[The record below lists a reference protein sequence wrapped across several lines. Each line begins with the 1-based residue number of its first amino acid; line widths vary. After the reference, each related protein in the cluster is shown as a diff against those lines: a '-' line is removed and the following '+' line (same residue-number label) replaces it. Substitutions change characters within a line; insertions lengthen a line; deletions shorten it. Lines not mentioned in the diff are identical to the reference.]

1 MHIPDGYLSPATSAV
16 MYGVAAPFWYLAGKR
31 VHRSLTGKMVPL
43 LSVLSAFAFTI
54 QMLNVPLPGGTSGH
68 AVGATLM
75 AIILGPWAAVLG
87 ITVALVIQAFFFG
100 DGGIWAIGAN
110 AFNIAIVG
118 SFLGYGV
125 YRLAAGNALATSR
138 RRVVAAAL
146 SGYVALNVSALF
158 TAVEL
163 GLQPLLFRAADGS
176 PLYGPYGLAQAIPA
190 IMTGH
195 LFVAGL
201 AEAAITGLVIA
212 YLQKAN
218 EPLLRLSDPRGI
230 AARSYRWLWLGLAAV
245 VLLTPLGL
253 IAAGTPW
260 GEWKPAEIQAS
271 LGFLPEGMGA
281 LQTAWNA
288 PLSGYG
294 LAGLGLTAG
303 YLISGVLG
311 VAAIVLSTLL
321 FGRWLARGETKNHG

>member
-1 MHIPDGYLSPATSAV
+1 MHIPDGYLSPVTSVA
-16 MYGVAAPFWYLAGKR
+16 MYGATVPFWYMASKR
-31 VHRSLTGKMVPL
+31 VQRSLTGKMVPL

-68 AVGATLM
+68 AVGAALL

-110 AFNIAIVG
+110 AFNLAVVG
-118 SFLGYGV
+118 SFVGYYI
-125 YRLAAGNALATSR
+125 YRFLAGNCPATSR

-146 SGYVALNVSALF
+146 SSYLALNASALF

-163 GLQPLLFRAADGS
+163 GLQPMLFKAADGT
-176 PLYGPYGLAQAIPA
+176 PLYAPYNLSQSIPA
-190 IMTGH
+190 IMSGH
-195 LFVAGL
+195 LLVAGI
-201 AEAAITGLVIA
+201 AEAVITALVIA

-218 EPLLRLSDPRGI
+218 EPLLRVFGERESAG
-230 AARSYRWLWLGLAAV
+230 RSYRWLWLGLAAV

-253 IAAGTPW
+253 FATGTAW
-260 GEWKPAEIQAS
+260 GEWSSTELQLS
-271 LGFLPEGMGA
+271 LGFVPEGMAA
-281 LQTAWNA
+281 LENAWNA

-294 LAGLGLTAG
+294 IAGLGLTAG
-303 YLISGVLG
+303 YLISGLLG
-311 VAAIVLSTLL
+311 VAAIALSTLL
-321 FGRWLARGETKNHG
+321 FGKWLARGETKNLG